1 MFWRCIVEYLALYR
15 KYRPIRFS
23 DISGQDNI
31 VKIIHNSIVNN
42 KISHAYLLCGPRG
55 TGKTTMAKL
64 IARMVNCENLIDGE
78 PCGKCNSCL
87 SINNNSNDDIIEMDA
102 ASNNGVDEIR
112 EIRDK
117 VNLVPSISKYKV
129 YIIDEVHM
137 LSTGAFNALL
147 KTLEE
152 PPKHVIFI
160 LATTEEQK
168 IPLTIASRCQKYN
181 FTKLTVDNIVKRLKE
196 IVMAEKLTVND
207 EVLTEIARFSDGGM
221 RDAINML
228 DQLVSSVSGEI
239 TINNVYEING
249 ILSFTDICDFLIMLS
264 DGNLSNILNFV
275 DKMESGG
282 KDLVKLLEEMLLI
295 IKDVLIFKNCP
306 DLIVDNLKKPNIQKL
321 GDLYNEDFIY
331 YFINS
336 VDELIGKIKFSSH
349 PTVLVQVFFVNLV
362 NYYKNINTN
371 LGNKII
377 SGKYFPEIIEEKNQT
392 IEDKNYF
399 PGNNDEKKNKIL
411 ENNKLSD
418 NIKKIRINNALA
430 MADKKFLLNLKKIW
444 NSIGEYLLDKNFGV
458 IAGLLN
464 DTIPVVAS
472 EDVLILVS
480 ENNSVIS
487 RLNEF
492 NADVSLFLK
501 KIFNLEYKVA
511 VINNIE
517 WDNEK
522 KKFVE
527 NKKNNI
533 KYRVISEDSCDKNKV
548 SLSDESKKSVNDDV
562 NNLINIIGDD
572 IIEYM

>member
-1 MFWRCIVEYLALYR
+1 MEYLALYR

-362 NYYKNINTN
+362 NYYKNLNDK

-399 PGNNDEKKNKIL
+399 PGNNDEKKSKIV

-418 NIKKIRINNALA
+418 DVKKIRINNALA

-444 NSIGEYLLDKNFGV
+444 NSVGEYLLDKNFGV

-472 EDVLILVS
+472 EDVLVLVS

-492 NADVSLFLK
+492 NGDVSLFLK
-501 KIFNLEYKVA
+501 KFFNLEYKVA
-511 VINNIE
+511 VINNVE

-548 SLSDESKKSVNDDV
+548 SLSNESKKSVNDDV

>member
-1 MFWRCIVEYLALYR
+1 MEYLALYR

-64 IARMVNCENLIDGE
+64 IARMVNCEKLIDGE

-321 GDLYNEDFIY
+321 GDLYNEEFIY
-331 YFINS
+331 YFVNS

-362 NYYKNINTN
+362 NYYKNLNDR

-392 IEDKNYF
+392 IEEKNYF
-399 PGNNDEKKNKIL
+399 PGNNDEKKSKTV

-418 NIKKIRINNALA
+418 DVKKIRINNALA

-444 NSIGEYLLDKNFGV
+444 NSVGEYLLDKNFGV

-472 EDVLILVS
+472 EDVLVLVS

-492 NADVSLFLK
+492 NGDVSLFLK
-501 KIFNLEYKVA
+501 KFFNLEYKVA
-511 VINNIE
+511 VINNVE

-548 SLSDESKKSVNDDV
+548 SLSNESKKSVNDDV

>member
-1 MFWRCIVEYLALYR
+1 MEYLALYR

-306 DLIVDNLKKPNIQKL
+306 DLIVDNLKKPNIQKI
-321 GDLYNEDFIY
+321 GDLYNEEFIY
-331 YFINS
+331 YFVNS

-362 NYYKNINTN
+362 NYYKNLNDR

-377 SGKYFPEIIEEKNQT
+377 SGKYFPEMIEEKNQT
-392 IEDKNYF
+392 IEEKNYF
-399 PGNNDEKKNKIL
+399 PGNNDEKKNKIV

-418 NIKKIRINNALA
+418 DIKKIRINNALA

-444 NSIGEYLLDKNFGV
+444 NSVGEYLLDKNFGV

-533 KYRVISEDSCDKNKV
+533 KYRVISEDSCDKNKA
-548 SLSDESKKSVNDDV
+548 SLSNESKKSVNDDV
-562 NNLINIIGDD
+562 NNLINIVGDD

>member
-1 MFWRCIVEYLALYR
+1 MEYLALYR

-55 TGKTTMAKL
+55 TGKTTIAKL

-282 KDLVKLLEEMLLI
+282 KDLVKLLEEILLI

-362 NYYKNINTN
+362 NYYKNLNDK

-399 PGNNDEKKNKIL
+399 PGNNDEKKSKTV

-418 NIKKIRINNALA
+418 DVKKIRINNALA

-444 NSIGEYLLDKNFGV
+444 NSVGEYLLDKNFGV

-472 EDVLILVS
+472 EEVLILVS

-501 KIFNLEYKVA
+501 KFFNLEYKVA
-511 VINNIE
+511 VINNVE

-548 SLSDESKKSVNDDV
+548 SLSNESKKSVNDDV

>member
-1 MFWRCIVEYLALYR
+1 MEYLALYR

-87 SINNNSNDDIIEMDA
+87 NINNNSNDDIIEMDA

-295 IKDVLIFKNCP
+295 IKDVLILKKCP
-306 DLIVDNLKKPNIQKL
+306 DLIVDNLKKPSIQKL
-321 GDLYNEDFIY
+321 DNLYNEEFIY
-331 YFINS
+331 YFINK
-336 VDELIGKIKFSSH
+336 VDELIGKIKLSSH
-349 PTVLVQVFFVNLV
+349 PIVLVQVFFVNLV
-362 NYYKNINTN
+362 NYYKNLNDK

-392 IEDKNYF
+392 IEEKNYF
-399 PGNNDEKKNKIL
+399 PGNNDEKKSKTV

-418 NIKKIRINNALA
+418 DVKKIRINNALA

-444 NSIGEYLLDKNFGV
+444 NSVGEYLLDKNFGV

-548 SLSDESKKSVNDDV
+548 SLSNESKKSVNDDV
-562 NNLINIIGDD
+562 NNLINIVGDD

>member
-1 MFWRCIVEYLALYR
+1 MEYLALYR

-282 KDLVKLLEEMLLI
+282 KDLVKLLEEILLI

-362 NYYKNINTN
+362 NYYKNLNDK

-399 PGNNDEKKNKIL
+399 PGNNDEKKSKTV

-418 NIKKIRINNALA
+418 DVKKIRINNALA

-444 NSIGEYLLDKNFGV
+444 NSVGEYLLDKNFGV

-472 EDVLILVS
+472 EDVLVLVS

-492 NADVSLFLK
+492 NGDVSLFLK
-501 KIFNLEYKVA
+501 KFFNLEYKVA
-511 VINNIE
+511 VINNVE

-548 SLSDESKKSVNDDV
+548 SLSNESKKSVNDDV
-562 NNLINIIGDD
+562 NNLINIVGDD

>member
-1 MFWRCIVEYLALYR
+1 MEYLALYR

-275 DKMESGG
+275 DKMGSGG
-282 KDLVKLLEEMLLI
+282 KDLVKLLEEILLI

-321 GDLYNEDFIY
+321 GDLYNEEFIY

-362 NYYKNINTN
+362 NYYKNLNDK

-399 PGNNDEKKNKIL
+399 PGNNDEKKNKTV
-411 ENNKLSD
+411 ENNKLGED
-418 NIKKIRINNALA
+418 VKKIRINNALA

-444 NSIGEYLLDKNFGV
+444 NSVGEYLLDKNFGV

-472 EDVLILVS
+472 EEVLILVS

-501 KIFNLEYKVA
+501 KFFNLEYKVA
-511 VINNIE
+511 VINNVE

>member
-1 MFWRCIVEYLALYR
+1 MEYLALYR

-362 NYYKNINTN
+362 NYYKNLNDR

-392 IEDKNYF
+392 IEEKNYF
-399 PGNNDEKKNKIL
+399 PGNNDEKKSKTV

-418 NIKKIRINNALA
+418 DVKKIRINNALA

-444 NSIGEYLLDKNFGV
+444 NSVGEYLLDKNFGV

-472 EDVLILVS
+472 EDVLVLVS

-501 KIFNLEYKVA
+501 KFFNLEYKVA
-511 VINNIE
+511 VINNVE

-548 SLSDESKKSVNDDV
+548 SLSNESKKSVNDDV
-562 NNLINIIGDD
+562 NNLINIVGDD

>member
-1 MFWRCIVEYLALYR
+1 MKYLALYR

-282 KDLVKLLEEMLLI
+282 KDLVKLLEEILLI

-306 DLIVDNLKKPNIQKL
+306 DLIVDNLKKPNIQKI
-321 GDLYNEDFIY
+321 GDLYNEEFIY

-362 NYYKNINTN
+362 NYYKNLNDK

-399 PGNNDEKKNKIL
+399 PGNNDEKKSKTV
-411 ENNKLSD
+411 ENNKLSED
-418 NIKKIRINNALA
+418 VKKIRINNALA

-444 NSIGEYLLDKNFGV
+444 NSVGEYLLDKNFGV

-472 EDVLILVS
+472 EEVLILVS

-492 NADVSLFLK
+492 NGDVSLFLK
-501 KIFNLEYKVA
+501 KFFNLEYKVA
-511 VINNIE
+511 VINNVE

-548 SLSDESKKSVNDDV
+548 SLSNESKKSVNDDV

>member
-1 MFWRCIVEYLALYR
+1 MEYLALYR

>member
-1 MFWRCIVEYLALYR
+1 MEYLALYR

-196 IVMAEKLTVND
+196 IIMAEKLTVND

-321 GDLYNEDFIY
+321 GDLYNEEFIY

-362 NYYKNINTN
+362 NYYKNLNDR

-392 IEDKNYF
+392 IEEKNYF
-399 PGNNDEKKNKIL
+399 PGNNDEKKSKTV

-418 NIKKIRINNALA
+418 DVKKIRINNALA

-444 NSIGEYLLDKNFGV
+444 NSVGEYLLDKNFGV

-492 NADVSLFLK
+492 NGDVSLFLK
-501 KIFNLEYKVA
+501 KFFNLEYKVA
-511 VINNIE
+511 VINNVE

>member
-1 MFWRCIVEYLALYR
+1 MEYLALYR

-196 IVMAEKLTVND
+196 IIMAEKLTVND

-362 NYYKNINTN
+362 NYYKNLNDK

-399 PGNNDEKKNKIL
+399 PGNNDEKKNKTV

-418 NIKKIRINNALA
+418 DVKKIRINNALA

-444 NSIGEYLLDKNFGV
+444 NSVGEYLLDKNFGV

-472 EDVLILVS
+472 EEVLILVS

>member
-1 MFWRCIVEYLALYR
+1 MEYLALYR

-264 DGNLSNILNFV
+264 DGNLSNILTFV
-275 DKMESGG
+275 DKMEFGG

-295 IKDVLIFKNCP
+295 IKDVLILKKCP
-306 DLIVDNLKKPNIQKL
+306 DFIVDNLKKPSIQKL
-321 GDLYNEDFIY
+321 DNLYNEEFIY
-331 YFINS
+331 YFINK
-336 VDELIGKIKFSSH
+336 VDELIGKIKLSSH
-349 PTVLVQVFFVNLV
+349 PIVLVQVFFVNLV
-362 NYYKNINTN
+362 NYYKNINAN

-399 PGNNDEKKNKIL
+399 PGNNDEKKSKTV

-418 NIKKIRINNALA
+418 DVKKIRINNAWA

-472 EDVLILVS
+472 EDVLVLVS

-492 NADVSLFLK
+492 NGDVSLFLK
-501 KIFNLEYKVA
+501 KFFNLEYKVA
-511 VINNIE
+511 VINNVE

-548 SLSDESKKSVNDDV
+548 SLSNESKKSVNDDV
-562 NNLINIIGDD
+562 NNLINIVGDD

>member
-1 MFWRCIVEYLALYR
+1 MEYLALYR

-181 FTKLTVDNIVKRLKE
+181 FSKLTVDNIVKRLKE
-196 IVMAEKLTVND
+196 IIMAEKLTVND

-275 DKMESGG
+275 DKVESGG
-282 KDLVKLLEEMLLI
+282 KDLVKLLEEILLI

-362 NYYKNINTN
+362 NYYKNLNDK

-392 IEDKNYF
+392 IEEKNYF
-399 PGNNDEKKNKIL
+399 PGNNDEKKNKIV
-411 ENNKLSD
+411 ENNKLTD

-444 NSIGEYLLDKNFGV
+444 NSVGEYLLDKNFGV

-472 EDVLILVS
+472 EEVLILVS

-501 KIFNLEYKVA
+501 KFFNLEYKVA
-511 VINNIE
+511 VINNVE

-533 KYRVISEDSCDKNKV
+533 KYRVISEDSCDKNKA
-548 SLSDESKKSVNDDV
+548 SLSNESKKSVNDDV
-562 NNLINIIGDD
+562 NNLINIVGDD

>member
-1 MFWRCIVEYLALYR
+1 MEYLALYR

-87 SINNNSNDDIIEMDA
+87 NINNNSNDDIIEMDA

-306 DLIVDNLKKPNIQKL
+306 DLIVDNLKKPNIQKI
-321 GDLYNEDFIY
+321 GDLYNEEFIY
-331 YFINS
+331 YFVNS

-362 NYYKNINTN
+362 NYYKNLNDR

-392 IEDKNYF
+392 IEEKNYF
-399 PGNNDEKKNKIL
+399 PGNNDEKKSKTV

-418 NIKKIRINNALA
+418 DVKKIRINNALA

-444 NSIGEYLLDKNFGV
+444 NSVGEYLLDKNFGV

-472 EDVLILVS
+472 EEVLILVS

-501 KIFNLEYKVA
+501 KFFNLEYKVA
-511 VINNIE
+511 VINYVE

>member
-1 MFWRCIVEYLALYR
+1 MEYLALYR

-196 IVMAEKLTVND
+196 IIMAEKLTVND

-275 DKMESGG
+275 DKVESGG
-282 KDLVKLLEEMLLI
+282 KDLVKLLEEILLI

-321 GDLYNEDFIY
+321 GDLYNEEFIY
-331 YFINS
+331 YFVNS

-362 NYYKNINTN
+362 NYYKNLNDK

-377 SGKYFPEIIEEKNQT
+377 SGKYFPKIIEEKNQT

-399 PGNNDEKKNKIL
+399 PGNNDEKKNKTV
-411 ENNKLSD
+411 ENNKLSED
-418 NIKKIRINNALA
+418 VKKIRINNALA

-444 NSIGEYLLDKNFGV
+444 NSVGEYLLDKNFGV

-472 EDVLILVS
+472 EDVLVLVS

-492 NADVSLFLK
+492 NGDVSLFLK

-511 VINNIE
+511 VINNVE

-548 SLSDESKKSVNDDV
+548 SLSNESKKSVNDDV
-562 NNLINIIGDD
+562 NNLINIVGDD

>member
-1 MFWRCIVEYLALYR
+1 MEYLALYR

-362 NYYKNINTN
+362 NYYKNLNDR

-399 PGNNDEKKNKIL
+399 PGNNDEKKSKTV

-418 NIKKIRINNALA
+418 DVKKIRINNALA

-444 NSIGEYLLDKNFGV
+444 NSVGEYLLDKNFGV

-472 EDVLILVS
+472 EEVLILVS

-492 NADVSLFLK
+492 NGDVSLFLK
-501 KIFNLEYKVA
+501 KFFNLEYKVA
-511 VINNIE
+511 VINNVE

-548 SLSDESKKSVNDDV
+548 SLSNESKKSVNDDV
-562 NNLINIIGDD
+562 NNLINIVGDD

>member
-1 MFWRCIVEYLALYR
+1 MEYLALYR

-295 IKDVLIFKNCP
+295 IKDVLILKKCP
-306 DLIVDNLKKPNIQKL
+306 DLIVDNLKKPSIQKL
-321 GDLYNEDFIY
+321 DNLYNEEFIY
-331 YFINS
+331 YFINK
-336 VDELIGKIKFSSH
+336 VDELIGKIKLSSH
-349 PTVLVQVFFVNLV
+349 PIVLVQVFFVNLV
-362 NYYKNINTN
+362 NYYKNLNDK

-399 PGNNDEKKNKIL
+399 PGNNDEKKSKTV

-418 NIKKIRINNALA
+418 DVKKIRINNALA

-444 NSIGEYLLDKNFGV
+444 NSVGEYLLDKNFGV

-472 EDVLILVS
+472 EDVLVLVS

-492 NADVSLFLK
+492 NGDVSLFLK
-501 KIFNLEYKVA
+501 KFFNLEYKVA
-511 VINNIE
+511 VINNVE

-548 SLSDESKKSVNDDV
+548 SLSNESKKSVNDDV

>member
-1 MFWRCIVEYLALYR
+1 MEYLALYR

-87 SINNNSNDDIIEMDA
+87 NINNNSNDDIIEMDA

-275 DKMESGG
+275 DKVESGG
-282 KDLVKLLEEMLLI
+282 KDLVKLLEEILLI

-321 GDLYNEDFIY
+321 GDLYNEEFIY
-331 YFINS
+331 YFVNS

-362 NYYKNINTN
+362 NYYKNINAN

-377 SGKYFPEIIEEKNQT
+377 SRKYFPEIIEEKNQT
-392 IEDKNYF
+392 IEEKNYF
-399 PGNNDEKKNKIL
+399 PGNNDEKKSKIV

-418 NIKKIRINNALA
+418 DVKKIRINNALA

-444 NSIGEYLLDKNFGV
+444 NSVGEYLLDKNFGV

-472 EDVLILVS
+472 EEVLILVS

-501 KIFNLEYKVA
+501 KFFNLEYKVA
-511 VINNIE
+511 VINYVE

>member
-1 MFWRCIVEYLALYR
+1 MEYLALYR

-362 NYYKNINTN
+362 NYYKNLNDK

-399 PGNNDEKKNKIL
+399 PGNNDEKKSKTV

-418 NIKKIRINNALA
+418 DVKKIRINNALA

-444 NSIGEYLLDKNFGV
+444 NSVGEYLLDKNFGV

-472 EDVLILVS
+472 EDVLVLVS

-487 RLNEF
+487 RLNKI
-492 NADVSLFLK
+492 NVDVSLFLK
-501 KIFNLEYKVA
+501 KFFNLEYKVA
-511 VINNIE
+511 VINNVE

>member
-1 MFWRCIVEYLALYR
+1 MEYLALYR

-264 DGNLSNILNFV
+264 DGNLSNILNLV

-321 GDLYNEDFIY
+321 GDLYNEDFIW
-331 YFINS
+331 I
-336 VDELIGKIKFSSH
+336 
-349 PTVLVQVFFVNLV
+349 
-362 NYYKNINTN
+362 
-371 LGNKII
+371 
-377 SGKYFPEIIEEKNQT
+377 
-392 IEDKNYF
+392 
-399 PGNNDEKKNKIL
+399 
-411 ENNKLSD
+411 
-418 NIKKIRINNALA
+418 
-430 MADKKFLLNLKKIW
+430 
-444 NSIGEYLLDKNFGV
+444 
-458 IAGLLN
+458 
-464 DTIPVVAS
+464 
-472 EDVLILVS
+472 
-480 ENNSVIS
+480 
-487 RLNEF
+487 
-492 NADVSLFLK
+492 
-501 KIFNLEYKVA
+501 
-511 VINNIE
+511 
-517 WDNEK
+517 
-522 KKFVE
+522 
-527 NKKNNI
+527 
-533 KYRVISEDSCDKNKV
+533 
-548 SLSDESKKSVNDDV
+548 
-562 NNLINIIGDD
+562 
-572 IIEYM
+572 

>member
-1 MFWRCIVEYLALYR
+1 MEYLALYR

-282 KDLVKLLEEMLLI
+282 KDLVKLLEEILLI

-321 GDLYNEDFIY
+321 GDLYNEEFIY

-349 PTVLVQVFFVNLV
+349 PTVLVQVFFVNLI
-362 NYYKNINTN
+362 NYYKNLNDK

-392 IEDKNYF
+392 IEEKNYF
-399 PGNNDEKKNKIL
+399 PGNNNEKKSKTV

-418 NIKKIRINNALA
+418 DVKKIRINNALA

-472 EDVLILVS
+472 EDVLVLVS

-492 NADVSLFLK
+492 NGDVSLFLK
-501 KIFNLEYKVA
+501 KFFNLEYKVA
-511 VINNIE
+511 VINNVE

-548 SLSDESKKSVNDDV
+548 SLSNESKKSVNDDV
-562 NNLINIIGDD
+562 NNLINIVGDD

>member
-1 MFWRCIVEYLALYR
+1 MEYLALYR

-295 IKDVLIFKNCP
+295 IKDVLILKKCP
-306 DLIVDNLKKPNIQKL
+306 DFIVDNLKKPNIQKL
-321 GDLYNEDFIY
+321 DNLYNEEFIY
-331 YFINS
+331 YFINK
-336 VDELIGKIKFSSH
+336 VDELIGKIKLSSH
-349 PTVLVQVFFVNLV
+349 PIVLVQVFFVNSV

-399 PGNNDEKKNKIL
+399 PGNNDEKKSKTV
-411 ENNKLSD
+411 ENNKLSED
-418 NIKKIRINNALA
+418 VKKIRINNALA

-444 NSIGEYLLDKNFGV
+444 NSVGEYLLDKNFGV

-472 EDVLILVS
+472 EDVLVLVS

-501 KIFNLEYKVA
+501 KFFNLEYKVV
-511 VINNIE
+511 VINNVE

-548 SLSDESKKSVNDDV
+548 SLSNESKKSVNDDV

>member
-1 MFWRCIVEYLALYR
+1 MEYLALYR

-321 GDLYNEDFIY
+321 GDLYNEEFIY
-331 YFINS
+331 YFVNS

-362 NYYKNINTN
+362 NYYKNLNDR

-377 SGKYFPEIIEEKNQT
+377 SGKYFPKIIEEKNQT
-392 IEDKNYF
+392 IEEKNYF
-399 PGNNDEKKNKIL
+399 PGNNDEKKSKTV

-418 NIKKIRINNALA
+418 DVKKIRINNALA

-444 NSIGEYLLDKNFGV
+444 NSVGEYLLDKNFGV

>member
-1 MFWRCIVEYLALYR
+1 MEYLALYR

-362 NYYKNINTN
+362 NYYKNLNDR

-399 PGNNDEKKNKIL
+399 PGNNDEKKSKTV
-411 ENNKLSD
+411 ENNKLSED
-418 NIKKIRINNALA
+418 VKKIRINNALA

-444 NSIGEYLLDKNFGV
+444 NSVGEYLLDKNFGV

-472 EDVLILVS
+472 EEVLILVS

-492 NADVSLFLK
+492 NGDVSLFLK
-501 KIFNLEYKVA
+501 KFFNLEYKVA
-511 VINNIE
+511 VINNVE

-548 SLSDESKKSVNDDV
+548 SLSNESKKSVNDDV
-562 NNLINIIGDD
+562 NNLINIVGDD

>member
-1 MFWRCIVEYLALYR
+1 MEYLALYR

-196 IVMAEKLTVND
+196 IIMAEKLTVND

-275 DKMESGG
+275 DKVESGG
-282 KDLVKLLEEMLLI
+282 KDLVKLLEEILLI

-362 NYYKNINTN
+362 NYYKNLNDK

-399 PGNNDEKKNKIL
+399 PGNNDEKKSKTV

-418 NIKKIRINNALA
+418 DVKKIRINNALA

-444 NSIGEYLLDKNFGV
+444 NSVGEYLLDKNFGV

-472 EDVLILVS
+472 EDVLVLVS

-492 NADVSLFLK
+492 NGDVSLFLK
-501 KIFNLEYKVA
+501 KFFNLEYKVA
-511 VINNIE
+511 VINNVE

-548 SLSDESKKSVNDDV
+548 SLSNESKKSVNDDV
-562 NNLINIIGDD
+562 NNLINIVGDD

>member
-1 MFWRCIVEYLALYR
+1 MEYLALYR

-196 IVMAEKLTVND
+196 IVMAEKLNVND

-295 IKDVLIFKNCP
+295 IKDVLILKKCP
-306 DLIVDNLKKPNIQKL
+306 DFIVDNLKKPSIQKL
-321 GDLYNEDFIY
+321 GDLYNEEFIY
-331 YFINS
+331 YFINK
-336 VDELIGKIKFSSH
+336 VDELIGKIKLSSH
-349 PTVLVQVFFVNLV
+349 PIVLVQVFFINLV

-399 PGNNDEKKNKIL
+399 PGNNDEKKSKTV
-411 ENNKLSD
+411 ENNKLSED
-418 NIKKIRINNALA
+418 VKKIRINNALA

-472 EDVLILVS
+472 EDVLVLVS

-492 NADVSLFLK
+492 NGDVSLFLK
-501 KIFNLEYKVA
+501 KFFNLEYKVV
-511 VINNIE
+511 VINNVE

-548 SLSDESKKSVNDDV
+548 SLSNESKKSVNDDV
-562 NNLINIIGDD
+562 NNLINIVGDD

>member
-1 MFWRCIVEYLALYR
+1 MEYLALYR

-221 RDAINML
+221 RDAIIML
-228 DQLVSSVSGEI
+228 DQLVLSVSGEI

-275 DKMESGG
+275 DKVESGG
-282 KDLVKLLEEMLLI
+282 KDLVKLLEEILLI

-331 YFINS
+331 YFVNS

-362 NYYKNINTN
+362 NYYKNLNDK

-399 PGNNDEKKNKIL
+399 PGNNDEKKSKTV

-418 NIKKIRINNALA
+418 DVKKIRINNALA

-444 NSIGEYLLDKNFGV
+444 NSVGEYLLDKNFGV

-492 NADVSLFLK
+492 NADVALFLK
-501 KIFNLEYKVA
+501 KFFNLEYKVA
-511 VINNIE
+511 VINNVE

-533 KYRVISEDSCDKNKV
+533 KYRVISEDSCDENKV
-548 SLSDESKKSVNDDV
+548 SLSNESKKSVNDDV

>member
-1 MFWRCIVEYLALYR
+1 MEYLALYR

-282 KDLVKLLEEMLLI
+282 KDLVKLLEEILLI

-306 DLIVDNLKKPNIQKL
+306 DLIVDNLKKPNIQKI
-321 GDLYNEDFIY
+321 GDLYNEEFIY

-362 NYYKNINTN
+362 NYYKNLNDR

-399 PGNNDEKKNKIL
+399 PGNNDEKKNKIV

-444 NSIGEYLLDKNFGV
+444 NSVGEYLLDKNFGV

-472 EDVLILVS
+472 EDVLVLVS

-492 NADVSLFLK
+492 NGDVSLFLK
-501 KIFNLEYKVA
+501 KFFNLEYKVA
-511 VINNIE
+511 VINNVE

-548 SLSDESKKSVNDDV
+548 SLSNESKKSVNDDV

>member
-1 MFWRCIVEYLALYR
+1 MEYLALYR

-362 NYYKNINTN
+362 NYYKNLNDR

-399 PGNNDEKKNKIL
+399 PGNNDEKKNKIV

-418 NIKKIRINNALA
+418 DIKKIRINNALA

-472 EDVLILVS
+472 EEVLILVS

-501 KIFNLEYKVA
+501 KFFNLEYKVA
-511 VINNIE
+511 VINYVE

-548 SLSDESKKSVNDDV
+548 SLSNESKKSVNDDV
-562 NNLINIIGDD
+562 NNLINIVGDD

>member
-1 MFWRCIVEYLALYR
+1 MEYLALYR

-362 NYYKNINTN
+362 NYYKNLNDK

-399 PGNNDEKKNKIL
+399 PGNNDEKKSKTV

-418 NIKKIRINNALA
+418 DVKKIRINNALA

-444 NSIGEYLLDKNFGV
+444 NSVGEYLLDKNFGV

-472 EDVLILVS
+472 EDVLVLVS

-492 NADVSLFLK
+492 NGDVSLFLK
-501 KIFNLEYKVA
+501 KFFNLEYKVA
-511 VINNIE
+511 VINNVE

>member
-1 MFWRCIVEYLALYR
+1 MEYLALYR

-362 NYYKNINTN
+362 NYYKNLNDK

-399 PGNNDEKKNKIL
+399 PGNNDEKKSKTV

-418 NIKKIRINNALA
+418 DVKKIRINNALA

-444 NSIGEYLLDKNFGV
+444 NSVGEYLLDKNFGV

-472 EDVLILVS
+472 EDVLVLVS

-492 NADVSLFLK
+492 NGDVSLFLK
-501 KIFNLEYKVA
+501 KFFNLEYKVA
-511 VINNIE
+511 VINNVE

-548 SLSDESKKSVNDDV
+548 SLSNESKKSVNDDV

>member
-1 MFWRCIVEYLALYR
+1 MEYLALYR

-321 GDLYNEDFIY
+321 GDLYNEEFIY
-331 YFINS
+331 YFVNS

-362 NYYKNINTN
+362 NYYKNLNDK

-377 SGKYFPEIIEEKNQT
+377 SGKYFPKIIEEKNQT

-399 PGNNDEKKNKIL
+399 PGNNDEKKNKTVK
-411 ENNKLSD
+411 NNKLSED
-418 NIKKIRINNALA
+418 VKKIRINNALA

-444 NSIGEYLLDKNFGV
+444 NSVGEYLLDKNFGV

-472 EDVLILVS
+472 EDVLVLVS

-492 NADVSLFLK
+492 NGDVSLFLK
-501 KIFNLEYKVA
+501 KFFNLEYKVA
-511 VINNIE
+511 VINNVE

-548 SLSDESKKSVNDDV
+548 SLSNESKKSVNDDV

>member
-1 MFWRCIVEYLALYR
+1 MEYLALYR

-321 GDLYNEDFIY
+321 GDLYNEEFIY
-331 YFINS
+331 YFVNS

-362 NYYKNINTN
+362 NYYKNLNDR

-392 IEDKNYF
+392 IEEKNYF
-399 PGNNDEKKNKIL
+399 PGNNDEKKSKTV

-418 NIKKIRINNALA
+418 DVKKIRINNALA

-444 NSIGEYLLDKNFGV
+444 NSVGEYLLDKNFGV

-472 EDVLILVS
+472 EEVLILVS

-501 KIFNLEYKVA
+501 KFFNLEYKVA
-511 VINNIE
+511 VINNVE

>member
-1 MFWRCIVEYLALYR
+1 MEYLALYR

-275 DKMESGG
+275 DKVESGG
-282 KDLVKLLEEMLLI
+282 KDLVKLLEEILLI

-362 NYYKNINTN
+362 NYYKNLNDR

-399 PGNNDEKKNKIL
+399 PGNNDEKKSKTV

-418 NIKKIRINNALA
+418 DVKKIRINNALA

-472 EDVLILVS
+472 EDVLVLVS

-492 NADVSLFLK
+492 NGDVSLFLK
-501 KIFNLEYKVA
+501 KFFNLEYKVV
-511 VINNIE
+511 VINNVE

-548 SLSDESKKSVNDDV
+548 SLSNESKKSVNDDV

>member
-1 MFWRCIVEYLALYR
+1 MEYLALYR

-362 NYYKNINTN
+362 NYYKNLNDK

-399 PGNNDEKKNKIL
+399 PGNNDEKKSKTV

-418 NIKKIRINNALA
+418 DVKKIRINNALA

-472 EDVLILVS
+472 EDVLVLVS

-492 NADVSLFLK
+492 NGDVSLFLK
-501 KIFNLEYKVA
+501 KFFNLEYKVA
-511 VINNIE
+511 VINNVE

-548 SLSDESKKSVNDDV
+548 SLSNESKKSVNDDV
-562 NNLINIIGDD
+562 NNLINIVGDD

>member
-1 MFWRCIVEYLALYR
+1 MEYLALYR

-295 IKDVLIFKNCP
+295 IKDVLILKKCP
-306 DLIVDNLKKPNIQKL
+306 DLIVDNLKKPSIQKL
-321 GDLYNEDFIY
+321 DNLYNEEFIY
-331 YFINS
+331 YFINK
-336 VDELIGKIKFSSH
+336 VDELIGKIKLSSH
-349 PTVLVQVFFVNLV
+349 PIVLVQVFFVNLV
-362 NYYKNINTN
+362 NYYKNLNDR

-399 PGNNDEKKNKIL
+399 PGNNDEKKSKTV

-418 NIKKIRINNALA
+418 DVKKIRINNALA

-444 NSIGEYLLDKNFGV
+444 NSVGEYLLDKNFGV

-472 EDVLILVS
+472 EDVLVLVS

-492 NADVSLFLK
+492 NGDVSLFLK
-501 KIFNLEYKVA
+501 KFFNLEYKVA
-511 VINNIE
+511 VINNVE

-548 SLSDESKKSVNDDV
+548 SLSNESKKSVNDDV

>member
-1 MFWRCIVEYLALYR
+1 MEYLALYR

-196 IVMAEKLTVND
+196 IIMAEKLTVND

-362 NYYKNINTN
+362 NYYKNLNDK

-399 PGNNDEKKNKIL
+399 PGNNDEKKNKTVK
-411 ENNKLSD
+411 NNKLSED
-418 NIKKIRINNALA
+418 VKKIRINNALA

-444 NSIGEYLLDKNFGV
+444 NSVGEYLLDKNFGV

-472 EDVLILVS
+472 EEVLILVS

-533 KYRVISEDSCDKNKV
+533 KYRVISEDSCDKNKA
-548 SLSDESKKSVNDDV
+548 SLSNESKKSVNDDV
-562 NNLINIIGDD
+562 NNLINIVGDD